1 MPNLFK
7 NLFEKLRRRHIRHV
21 LQSAFIDALVLL
33 IAYAAAF
40 SARSVM
46 TPLELED
53 GVRHILFDVVITIVL
68 FYALGIYRRL
78 WARTSGH
85 DMTVIIQAVILTVI
99 VMLAI
104 NVPQDPRPLPIS
116 IILLANGLALS
127 GYIAVRYRSRLV
139 SGTKWRWRAVWKTK
153 FPEVST
159 RVLIVGAGQSGQEL
173 ALRLKHRSAGV
184 NYLVVGFVDDDL
196 SKMGMYVE
204 GCQVL
209 GNRAD
214 IGYLVDKYSIDLII
228 VAIHNISGP
237 NFRDILTHCEGTEA
251 RIKVAPDVFA
261 AVEDQLNAPLLRDVQ
276 PEDLLGRM
284 PISRHENIDLSPVM
298 NKIILV
304 TGAAGSIG
312 SELARQL
319 PSYKPQKLLLL
330 DSNESG
336 LHDLTIQLKAKH
348 PDIEI
353 THLLVDITVRPALEA
368 IYKFYRPQIVFHA
381 AAYKHVPILQ
391 SFPNEAV
398 RVNIGGTRN
407 LAELAQAY
415 KVERFVLIS
424 TDKAVNPSS
433 VMGASKRIC
442 ELMTQALSHNEDN
455 QTIFTSV
462 RFGNVLGSRGSVVV
476 TFNEQ
481 INRGGPV
488 TLTHKDMTR
497 YFMTIPEAVNLVIH
511 AGCMTHGGEIF
522 LLKMG
527 EEVRI
532 VDLAERMIRMRGLRP
547 YQDIEIQ
554 SIGMRPG
561 EKLSEQLYDGAAESA
576 SETAHPGIIQL
587 SGRHNDYD
595 LEALMPW
602 VDQIMAA
609 GLEPYKNAL
618 YQLLWGMTPNERYAI
633 IMANSD
639 NLDDVDLP
647 ADAKELQPSHTS
659 NGNGN
664 QREKVF
670 ANSASPAKLARNVSS
685 D

>member
-1 MPNLFK
+1 MPDFITNYFTPV
-7 NLFEKLRRRHIRHV
+7 RRRHLRHI
-21 LQSAFIDALVLL
+21 LQSAFVDGIILMV
-33 IAYAAAF
+33 AYLAAF

-53 GVRHILFDVVITIVL
+53 GVRHILFDVALTVSV
-68 FYALGIYRRL
+68 FYGLGIYRRL
-78 WARTSGH
+78 WDRTSGH
-85 DMTVIIQAVILTVI
+85 DMAIIIQAVALTTIIMV
-99 VMLAI
+99 AI
-104 NVPQDPRPLPIS
+104 NLPQDPRPLPLS

-127 GYIAVRYRSRLV
+127 GYVAVRYRSRLI
-139 SGTKWRWRAVWKTK
+139 SGTRWRWRAVWKTK

-173 ALRLKHRSAGV
+173 ALRLRHRAPG
-184 NYLVVGFVDDDL
+184 NYYEVIGFVDDDL
-196 SKMGMYVE
+196 AKMGMYVE

-209 GNRAD
+209 GNRSD
-214 IGYLVDKYSIDLII
+214 IAYLVDKYNVELII

-237 NFRDILTHCEGTEA
+237 NFRDILNHCEGTEA

-261 AVEDQLNAPLLRDVQ
+261 VVEDQLNAPLLRDVQ

-284 PISRHENIDLSPVM
+284 PISRHDSIDFRPVT
-298 NKIILV
+298 NRVILV

-319 PSYKPQKLLLL
+319 PAYRPSKLLLL
-330 DSNESG
+330 DCNESG
-336 LHDLTIQLKAKH
+336 LHDLSIQLKAKH
-348 PDIEI
+348 PQIEI
-353 THLLVDITVRPALEA
+353 VQILTDITVRPALEA
-368 IYKFYRPQIVFHA
+368 IFRQYQPEIVFHA

-391 SFPNEAV
+391 AFPNEAV

-415 KVERFVLIS
+415 KVKRFVLIS
-424 TDKAVNPSS
+424 TDKAVNPSN

-442 ELMTQALSHNEDN
+442 ELMTQALSQKPGNE
-455 QTIFTSV
+455 TIFTSV

-481 INRGGPV
+481 ISQGGPV

-511 AGCMTHGGEIF
+511 AGCMTRGGEIF

-532 VDLAERMIRMRGLRP
+532 IDLAERMIRLRGLRP
-547 YQDIEIQ
+547 YHDIEIKFV
-554 SIGMRPG
+554 GVRPG
-561 EKLSEQLYDGAAESA
+561 EKLHEQLYDGAAESA

-587 SGRHNDYD
+587 SGRHTEFELND
-595 LEALMPW
+595 LMPW
-602 VDQIMAA
+602 VDQIITN

-633 IMANSD
+633 IMANSENGD
-639 NLDDVDLP
+639 VVDLLADDAAEPVDP
-647 ADAKELQPSHTS
+647 AINGAKK
-659 NGNGN
+659 
-664 QREKVF
+664 RETVF
-670 ANSASPAKLARNVSS
+670 ASSSSTAKLAGNSSS